1 MFYRE
6 LEEAVLLF
14 QKKDNNNLLFI
25 IYYFIYKY
33 LLCFQENH
41 QKYKVQEVRA
51 KKRVCLAD

>member
-14 QKKDNNNLLFI
+14 QKKDNNNLIFI
-25 IYYFIYKY
+25 YIYKY